1 MKKTVILISLMLAAL
16 IVCAAAF
23 ANDTAVELYDSAATL
38 LFNHDNLTLSVTADF
53 SLDGT
58 WFKTAEA
65 TLKQNGDRTYRKLHL
80 RSPKKDGSE
89 RENGYTIVTEGND
102 LYLMEDFTP
111 GVFRTG
117 VIGDR
122 ASILRNTIESQQL
135 IDLGRGLASQAD
147 LLLGKDAVT
156 RTADGAYSIRFGDNT
171 SELAN
176 AVLNQAAMFAAKRYF
191 DFDYDLFNVGPNY
204 STISNYGTTT
214 QGILYCTQ
222 GISVRKAEISVK
234 KNESGVPVH
243 AEGSIGLYLETS
255 EEGVRQLDITFKAD
269 VTDIGN
275 TMLRKFDPKE
285 YGVVIAA
292 DAFMPFEGGE
302 YQPLANEA
310 LVDEMGNEAMR
321 IWGHTGF
328 NMASATSFA
337 CVWNGN
343 YHVVSLSGGD
353 DGMTKEA
360 YFSEEGQFYFIEA
373 HPNEWLD
380 NITSLDEYDFD
391 TGLDEETDQKAQ
403 AFFMEFLDNIH
414 YERINEV
421 KDLKVQWTYEKD
433 GDLYALYEDKA
444 PEHDGSGVSFVI
456 RILPEMRIESYTC
469 VSNG

>member
-1 MKKTVILISLMLAAL
+1 MKKLAILISLLLVALAVCTAAL
-16 IVCAAAF
+16 
-23 ANDTAVELYDSAATL
+23 ANDPAVELYDSAATL
-38 LFNHDNLTLSVTADF
+38 LFSHDNLTLNVTADF
-53 SLDGT
+53 SLDGQ

-65 TLKQNGDRTYRKLHL
+65 TLKQNGDRTFRKLHL
-80 RSPKKDGSE
+80 RSPKKDGTE

-111 GVFRTG
+111 GIFRTG

-122 ASILRNTIESQQL
+122 ASVIRNTVESKKL
-135 IDLGRGLASQAD
+135 IDLGRALASQAD
-147 LLLGKDAVT
+147 LLLGKDAIT
-156 RTADGAYSIRFGDNT
+156 KTADGAYSIRLGDNT

-191 DFDYDLFNVGPNY
+191 DFDYDQINIGPSY
-204 STISNYGTTT
+204 SIISNYGTTT
-214 QGILYCTQ
+214 QGIFYCTQ
-222 GISVRKAEISVK
+222 GISVRKAEITVQK
-234 KNESGVPVH
+234 DESGYPVH
-243 AEGSIGLYLETS
+243 AEGSIGLYLETA
-255 EEGVRQLDITFKAD
+255 EEGTRQLDIVFIAD
-269 VTDIGN
+269 VSDIGN
-275 TMLRKFDPKE
+275 TMLKKFDPKE

-292 DAFMPFEGGE
+292 DAFMPFEGE
-302 YQPLANEA
+302 ESQPVTSES

-321 IWGHTGF
+321 IWGYTGF
-328 NMASATSFA
+328 NMASATSFDCA
-337 CVWNGN
+337 WNGN
-343 YHVVSLSGGD
+343 YNVVSLAGGD

-380 NITSLDEYDFD
+380 NLASLDEYDFD
-391 TGLDEETDQKAQ
+391 TGLDEQTDLKAQ
-403 AFFMEFLDNIH
+403 AFFMEFLENIH

-433 GDLYALYEDKA
+433 GSLYAMYEDKA